1 MEERRQKFYPEEE
14 LVALVRSLDRPQ
26 DEGLFSMD
34 VLVVYPHLEQEY
46 TRVCPKRCD
55 LATAAEKAANEAY
68 SYDVNLTAL
77 REDIKLM
84 VNNCYRFNGT
94 KGPLANIAERFE
106 AFAKEQIDAYV
117 TKKAGG
123 RRLSSLRLSAVTA
136 TAAETSRGKR
146 QRVESKDTS
155 GVHGS
160 QKPQQHRGGD
170 KSRSGEM
177 DGLSATSAEMVRLVD
192 SLNRREDQGAF
203 AVDVAE
209 KYPELKKSYE
219 EVCPVKMNLTILRER
234 AASGYYLGIPQPTTT
249 SKNPEPQ
256 TQSKRRQLLATDA
269 SPSSV
274 FGSTIAESL
283 VLLRNDVELMVSN
296 CVRFNS
302 NVQSWVELARSFQ
315 SFAHKKIDDF
325 VIRHVP
331 ALKGTRSG
339 VDAYVTGEKQQSQQQ
354 LLSQASKSQQL
365 HFTSSQDD
373 EQMVTSTHSF
383 ASPSFSLP
391 STATATTYAM
401 KGRAA
406 EAASPPLRAPAVTVA
421 NYITPTIV
429 PTALQPVFATPDAL
443 RRRLVS
449 DHLHRETLRARLI
462 RSSTRSHNDKGD
474 NKNTINNGTNNNKEE
489 EEGKEEEEEDGA
501 DKKEEK
507 NSVQHTYNSA
517 FSCRAVLCAFA
528 ASVREFYRLKRE
540 CQNFVNPFEYPRQ
553 EEQLYMDC
561 IVLIEQQFERL
572 FLHTLL
578 YDKEKADFYDWNAEK
593 AVRKIVGSSEVTSL
607 KEKDHEGFLCG
618 FGSSWLDDAHLCY
631 LVRFLQHLPQLMG
644 LACATTV
651 HLTGTELKDA
661 RPALQITEVAKGV
674 IEKLARI
681 TEELLTFI
689 AQYEQ
694 EAMNMESH
702 AEIGKEVS

>member
-1 MEERRQKFYPEEE
+1 
-14 LVALVRSLDRPQ
+14 
-26 DEGLFSMD
+26 
-34 VLVVYPHLEQEY
+34 
-46 TRVCPKRCD
+46 
-55 LATAAEKAANEAY
+55 
-68 SYDVNLTAL
+68 
-77 REDIKLM
+77 M

-106 AFAKEQIDAYV
+106 AFAKGQIDAYV
-117 TKKAGG
+117 AKKTGG
-123 RRLSSLRLSAVTA
+123 RRLSSLRLPAVTP
-136 TAAETSRGKR
+136 TAGETSRGKR

-160 QKPQQHRGGD
+160 QKPEQHRGSGD

-177 DGLSATSAEMVRLVD
+177 ASPSATTTEMVRLVD

-209 KYPELKKSYE
+209 AYPELKKSYE
-219 EVCPVKMNLTILRER
+219 EVCPVKMNLAIVRER
-234 AASGYYLGIPQPTTT
+234 AASGYYLGISQPTTAI
-249 SKNPEPQ
+249 KQEPQ
-256 TQSKRRQLLATDA
+256 TQSKRRELLTNEA

-302 NVQSWVELARSFQ
+302 NVQSWVELAKSFQ

-325 VIRHVP
+325 VVRHVP

-339 VDAYVTGEKQQSQQQ
+339 VDAYVMGEKQQSQQQ
-354 LLSQASKSQQL
+354 VLSQASKSQQL
-365 HFTSSQDD
+365 HLTSSQDD
-373 EQMVTSTHSF
+373 ERMVTSAHSG
-383 ASPSFSLP
+383 ASLPSSLP
-391 STATATTYAM
+391 STATASTYAM

-406 EAASPPLRAPAVTVA
+406 EAASLPIRAPAVTVA

-443 RRRLVS
+443 RQRLVS

-462 RSSTRSHNDKGD
+462 RSFTCSHNEKGD
-474 NKNTINNGTNNNKEE
+474 KKIGINNDTNNNKEE
-489 EEGKEEEEEDGA
+489 EKGKGEEDGV

-507 NSVQHTYNSA
+507 NPVQHTYNPA
-517 FSCRAVLCAFA
+517 FSCRSVLCAFS

-540 CQNFVNPFEYPRQ
+540 RQNFVTPFEYPRQ

-561 IVLIEQQFERL
+561 IALIEQQFERL

-578 YDKEKADFYDWNAEK
+578 YDKEKADFYDWNAER
-593 AVRKIVGSSEVTSL
+593 AVRKIVENNEVTSL
-607 KEKDHEGFLCG
+607 KEKDHEGCLCG

-631 LVRFLQHLPQLMG
+631 LVRFLQHFPQLMG

-651 HLTGTELKDA
+651 HLTGTEPTNAK
-661 RPALQITEVAKGV
+661 PALHITEVAKGV

-694 EAMNMESH
+694 EAVNTESH
-702 AEIGKEVS
+702 AEIGKEMS